1 MNAQELLEQLTDAYA
16 RRDLLNIEKEQAR
29 NDAIPEEVEA
39 ALADIDFQFSPK
51 LEILGNLIGRLE
63 AQAKEAAL
71 SEGKT
76 VNGDSE
82 EIDDSVGWLINTSVE
97 DMSSSLACT
106 AYPKAV
112 LQKALDA
119 VNERGEKTKAKVL
132 QTYIKKAK

>member
-76 VNGDSE
+76 VNGGALQAVYVKGRVSWDSRKLDGMMIVIPE
-82 EIDDSVGWLINTSVE
+82 LSQARKQGEPSVSIR
-97 DMSSSLACT
+97 
-106 AYPKAV
+106 KA
-112 LQKALDA
+112 
-119 VNERGEKTKAKVL
+119 G
-132 QTYIKKAK
+132 